1 MKTKPMIMLAAVLAL
16 SAISCYETDSDVKS
30 PEPETAESS
39 ESETAGAAK
48 SETARGFYGFTVKD
62 IDGNEVKLEKFKGKL
77 LLVVNVAS
85 KCGYTPQYE
94 GLQKIYEKYKD
105 KGFLVLGF
113 PANNFM
119 RQEPGSNAE
128 IKQFC
133 KLNFGVTFPMFSKI
147 SVKGSKIDPL
157 YKYLTSGE
165 ANADVSGNIKW
176 NFTKFL
182 VDKNGNVIS
191 RFGSGVKPESE
202 EITAAIEN
210 AL

>member
-1 MKTKPMIMLAAVLAL
+1 MKKLLVVLTVVAL
-16 SAISCYETDSDVKS
+16 STISCYETGSAVKS
-30 PEPETAESS
+30 PEPETAGSP
-39 ESETAGAAK
+39 ESETV
-48 SETARGFYGFTVKD
+48 SGFYGFTVKD
-62 IDGNEVKLEKFKGKL
+62 IDGNEITLEKFKGKL

-94 GLQKIYEKYKD
+94 GLQKVYEKYKD

-113 PANNFM
+113 PANNFAW
-119 RQEPGSNAE
+119 QEPGSDSE

-147 SVKGSKIDPL
+147 SVKGSGIDPL
-157 YKYLTSGE
+157 YEYLTSGE
-165 ANADVSGNIKW
+165 ANTDVSGKIKW

-182 VDKNGNVIS
+182 VDKNGNVIA
-191 RFGSGVKPESE
+191 RFGSGVKPESKE
-202 EITAAIEN
+202 VMAAIEG